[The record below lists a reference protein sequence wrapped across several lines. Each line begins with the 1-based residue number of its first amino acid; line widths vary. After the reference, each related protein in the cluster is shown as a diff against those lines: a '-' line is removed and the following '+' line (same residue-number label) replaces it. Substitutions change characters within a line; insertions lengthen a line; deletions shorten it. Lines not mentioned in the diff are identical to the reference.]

1 MDSVEFESELQR
13 EGFTVIK
20 GEFRSD
26 PHPQAHDH
34 AYDVRFLVLDGT
46 ITIVTDTNL
55 LCSGW
60 DTSSRICGSGGDEIH
75 SGHAAA
81 RRTAASL
88 SRCLAEQRPRM
99 CRGHMKL
106 MERVVFARP
115 V

>member
-46 ITIVTDTNL
+46 ITIVTETNRKTYGPGQT
-55 LCSGW
+55 CFVPAG
-60 DTSSRICGSGGDEIH
+60 TRHQEYVEAEGMRYIAGT
-75 SGHAAA
+75 
-81 RRTAASL
+81 RQ
-88 SRCLAEQRPRM
+88 LAGQRQ
-99 CRGHMKL
+99 
-106 MERVVFARP
+106 A
-115 V
+115 